1 MIPRIVARVP
11 VFGILAGFLIL
22 SCASQDVPSPLPV
35 EEARQR
41 MVDHF
46 ESFDVEGGRS
56 VTDPRVLEAM
66 REIPRHEFVLPEHQD
81 EAYADTALPIEAGQT
96 ISQLYIVA
104 LMTELVAPEATDRI
118 LEIGTGSGY
127 QAAVVSLLVDEVYS
141 IEIVPELASSAA
153 GRLSRLGYENVQV
166 REGDGYLGWPEE
178 APFDGILVTAG
189 APGIPE
195 PLVEQLRPG
204 GRMVI
209 PVGEAGEVQ
218 TLEVLEKDIDGSV
231 SRREIIPVRFVPLVR
246 D

>member
-1 MIPRIVARVP
+1 MTMRSVAPFV
-11 VFGILAGFLIL
+11 ILAGFLIV
-22 SCASQDVPSPLPV
+22 SPAATQDDPF
-35 EEARQR
+35 EDAREM

-46 ESFDVEGGRS
+46 ESFDVEGGRA

-66 REIPRHEFVLPEHQD
+66 REVPRHEFVLPEYRD

-96 ISQLYIVA
+96 ISQPYIVA
-104 LMTELVAPEATDRI
+104 LMTELVRPEATDRV

-127 QAAVVSLLVDEVYS
+127 QAAVISLLVDEVFS
-141 IEIVPELASSAA
+141 IEIVPELAASAA
-153 GRLSRLGYENVQV
+153 ERLSRLGYDNVRV

-189 APGIPE
+189 ASEIPE
-195 PLVEQLRPG
+195 PLVEQLAPG

-209 PVGEAGEVQ
+209 PVGEAGAVQ
-218 TLEVLEKDIDGSV
+218 TLEVLEKEPDGTV
-231 SRREIIPVRFVPLVR
+231 TRTEIIPVRFVPLVR

>member
-1 MIPRIVARVP
+1 MRTRLRPSASG
-11 VFGILAGFLIL
+11 FGFLAGFLIL
-22 SCASQDVPSPLPV
+22 SCAASQDAPF
-35 EEARQR
+35 EEARDR

-46 ESFDVEGGRS
+46 ESFDGDGGRA

-66 REIPRHEFVLPEHQD
+66 RQAPRHEFVLPEHLD

-96 ISQLYIVA
+96 ISQPYIVA
-104 LMTELVAPEATDRI
+104 LMTELVAPEATDRV

-127 QAAVVSLLVDEVYS
+127 QAAVVSLLVDEVFS
-141 IEIVPELASSAA
+141 IEIIPELARSAA
-153 GRLSRLGYENVQV
+153 ERLTRLGYANVHV
-166 REGDGYLGWPEE
+166 REGDGYQGWPEE

-189 APGIPE
+189 ASEIPA

-218 TLEVLEKDIDGSV
+218 TLEVLEKAADGSV
-231 SRREIIPVRFVPLVR
+231 SRTEIIPVRFVPLVR